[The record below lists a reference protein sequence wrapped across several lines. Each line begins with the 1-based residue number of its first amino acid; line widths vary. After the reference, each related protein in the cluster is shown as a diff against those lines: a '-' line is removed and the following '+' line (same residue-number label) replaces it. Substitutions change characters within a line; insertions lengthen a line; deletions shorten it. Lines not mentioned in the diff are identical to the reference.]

1 MIELNLRV
9 FADLLRIEKER
20 NLAMKEVS
28 DSLGIDITFSDDE
41 IMNNAMRA
49 YEEYINRELTKEVEG
64 WMKSLFS

>member
-9 FADLLRIEKER
+9 FDDLLRIEKER
-20 NLAMKEVS
+20 NIAMKEVS

>member
-9 FADLLRIEKER
+9 FDDLLRIEKER

-28 DSLGIDITFSDDE
+28 DSLGIDITFRDDE

>member
-9 FADLLRIEKER
+9 FDDLLRIEKER

-49 YEEYINRELTKEVEG
+49 YEEYINRE
-64 WMKSLFS
+64 

>member
-9 FADLLRIEKER
+9 FDDLLQIEKER

>member
-9 FADLLRIEKER
+9 FDDLLRIEKER